1 MTFCHISAHVQAK
14 TLIKKPVRLHERCK
28 ALIESKQMLGLVH
41 LTAEKFDNE
50 ASFLQFTL
58 IFHEN
63 GAFRKRT
70 SHPRTVYTN
79 PQSRQRNLSGIPF
92 QGVLVE
98 FECGQKMV
106 WKLGFFFFLK
116 TTASQ
121 KSVSC
126 EHVISLPEVSSSNTN
141 PKWMLIVAFEN
152 FKYHQKKKI
161 NK

>member
-63 GAFRKRT
+63 RAFRKRT

-106 WKLGFFFFLK
+106 WKLSFFF
-116 TTASQ
+116 
-121 KSVSC
+121 
-126 EHVISLPEVSSSNTN
+126 
-141 PKWMLIVAFEN
+141 
-152 FKYHQKKKI
+152 KKKRRHHKNQCHANMWFRCQRFPHQTQI
-161 NK
+161 QNECWLLRLKISSIIKKNK

>member
-14 TLIKKPVRLHERCK
+14 TLIKKPVRLHERCE
-28 ALIESKQMLGLVH
+28 ALIESKQTLGLVH

-79 PQSRQRNLSGIPF
+79 PQSRQRSLSGIPF

-98 FECGQKMV
+98 FEWGQKMV
-106 WKLGFFFFLK
+106 
-116 TTASQ
+116 
-121 KSVSC
+121 
-126 EHVISLPEVSSSNTN
+126 
-141 PKWMLIVAFEN
+141 
-152 FKYHQKKKI
+152 
-161 NK
+161 